1 MEKKELATSKMRI
14 LFIVNQQDE
23 HVNEHNEEQALE
35 CVM

>member
-14 LFIVNQQDE
+14 LFRVNQQDE
-23 HVNEHNEEQALE
+23 HVNECNEEQALE